1 MRILHLLHIQFS
13 AEHLASGGQG
23 IKSGG
28 GWMTALLGQM
38 LKGTTIELGTAAFGS
53 VNRTKVS
60 KNGRLECFVL
70 PKCNEIRSLKLS
82 CDLVKEWKPDLIH
95 IHGTESAFGLLTA
108 RGMIGH
114 PTVVSLQGLLGP
126 YSEWYHY
133 FGNRSLS
140 EIFRMH
146 RFLEFPAFRGH
157 LLGFLQF
164 RKKAN
169 REREIIHG
177 NRHFIGRTAWDR
189 AYIKA
194 LNPKAQYAHGGEI
207 LREPF
212 WKKQWHLARAR
223 RHRIIFTNAGHP
235 RKGTETLL
243 DAVSLLLPDF
253 PDIQVCVAGG
263 ISRRSGY
270 GRYIR
275 NRIVAMNG
283 VAVELG
289 QLDAEQMA
297 EELAQSHVFV
307 SPSFID
313 NSPNAVCEAQLVG
326 VPVVSTY
333 TGGVPSLIEE
343 GKTGLFFPT
352 GDAPMLAQRLREIFK
367 NDSLAVSLS
376 EHGRETAR
384 LRHDP
389 VSVLQQIL
397 SAYEHIL
404 GKQIVPQSQ
413 MGTWRE
419 SLES

>member
-1 MRILHLLHIQFS
+1 MRILHFKNTPLSPDQLI
-13 AEHLASGGQG
+13 SGGQG

-28 GWMTALLGQM
+28 GWMAALLGQM
-38 LKGTTIELGTAAFGS
+38 LQSTDFEFACAALGS
-53 VNRTKVS
+53 VRRVEVSSQNRIK
-60 KNGRLECFVL
+60 CFTI
-70 PKCNEIRSLKLS
+70 PNSGEIRSLHL
-82 CDLVKEWKPDLIH
+82 CRDLIKDWKPDLIH
-95 IHGTESAFGLLTA
+95 IHGTESGYGLLTA
-108 RGMIGH
+108 RGLVTC
-114 PTVVSLQGLLGP
+114 PTVISLQGLMGP

-133 FGNRSLS
+133 FGNRSLTD
-140 EIFRMH
+140 IFRMH
-146 RFLEFPAFRGH
+146 RWLEYPVLRGH
-157 LLGFLQF
+157 LMGFLRF
-164 RKKAN
+164 RKAAQ
-169 REREIIHG
+169 RETEIIRG

-189 AYIKA
+189 AYIMA
-194 LNPKAQYAHGGEI
+194 LNPQAQYAHGGEM

-297 EELAQSHVFV
+297 EELAQSHLFV

-333 TGGVPSLIEE
+333 TGGVPSLIDE

-367 NDSLAVSLS
+367 NDSLAASLS

-384 LRHDP
+384 LRHHP
-389 VSVLQQIL
+389 VSVLQQIM
-397 SAYEHIL
+397 SAYEKVLSKNITTISN
-404 GKQIVPQSQ
+404 GV
-413 MGTWRE
+413 RA
-419 SLES
+419 

>member
-1 MRILHLLHIQFS
+1 MRILHFKNTPLSPDQLI
-13 AEHLASGGQG
+13 SGGQG
-23 IKSGG
+23 IKSSG
-28 GWMTALLGQM
+28 GWMATLLGKM
-38 LKGTTIELGTAAFGS
+38 LQNTDFELACAALGPARRVEVSSQNRIKCFTI
-53 VNRTKVS
+53 
-60 KNGRLECFVL
+60 
-70 PKCNEIRSLKLS
+70 PKSGEIRSLHL
-82 CDLVKEWKPDLIH
+82 CRDLIKDWKPDLIH
-95 IHGTESAFGLLTA
+95 IHGTESGYGLLSA
-108 RGMIGH
+108 RGLISC
-114 PTVVSLQGLLGP
+114 PTVISLQGLLGP
-126 YSEWYHY
+126 CSEWYHY
-133 FGNRSLS
+133 FGNRRLTD
-140 EIFRMH
+140 IIRMH
-146 RFLEFPAFRGH
+146 RCLEFPVLRGH
-157 LLGFLQF
+157 LMGFLQL
-164 RKKAN
+164 RKAAR
-169 REREIIHG
+169 REREIIRG
-177 NRHFIGRTAWDR
+177 NRHFIGRTAWDQ

-194 LNPKAQYAHGGEI
+194 LNPLAQYAHGGEM

-253 PDIQVCVAGG
+253 PDIQVCVAGH

-297 EELAQSHVFV
+297 EELAQSHLFV

-333 TGGVPSLIEE
+333 TGGVPSLIDE

-367 NDSLAVSLS
+367 IDSLAASLS

-384 LRHDP
+384 LRHHP

-397 SAYEHIL
+397 SAYEKVLSKNITTISN
-404 GKQIVPQSQ
+404 GV
-413 MGTWRE
+413 RA
-419 SLES
+419 